1 MMGGDGL
8 LGKATSY
15 SVEILVKGD
24 SHWRLINGTFQGG
37 WPYYSQTGITMNNK
51 VYFLG
56 ILLYVN
62 AN

>member
-8 LGKATSY
+8 LGMATSY

-24 SHWRLINGTFQGG
+24 SHWSLINGTFQGG

-56 ILLYVN
+56 IMHVKC
-62 AN
+62 